1 MLSLPKHSIL
11 SHQTA
16 SLSAITHLS
25 SASHTI
31 LNLSL
36 CLLHEIRL
44 SVNSKF
50 YGYLQSLPRDMG
62 AGLPLFWQT
71 GEGVEAEDGE
81 RGLQWLKST
90 EAEKELR
97 KSERQGLSLVGTV
110 FMRLLYRPLWLNYI
124 INSPTFMLSICAR
137 HTSFPPPQL
146 THCHPPS

>member
-1 MLSLPKHSIL
+1 MLSLPKYSIL

-16 SLSAITHLS
+16 SLSAITHLA

-44 SVNSKF
+44 FTNSRF
-50 YGYLQSLPRDMG
+50 YGYLQSLPRDME
-62 AGLPLFWQT
+62 AGLPVFWKI
-71 GEGVEAEDGE
+71 GKGVEVEDGE

-97 KSERQGLSLVGTV
+97 KSEKQGLSLVGASSCD
-110 FMRLLYRPLWLNYI
+110 YRIVLWLNYRAD
-124 INSPTFMLSICAR
+124 SPTSMLSICA
-137 HTSFPPPQL
+137 HHIYFLPPQL